1 MRLFQKAFLGLFSF
15 SNSVKSRYNAYMKFV
30 PTTPLK
36 SLFIFLLSIPATFV
50 HADDCAPKKIDVWV
64 NASYAL
70 SGDSVN
76 IQNKK
81 FRLIGVEAP
90 QIELKTKFNTN
101 GQPLAKASQ
110 KNLNTLLA
118 NHNTYVGVEY
128 DTARI
133 DNFNRPYAHLFV
145 KQGKKIINLQKLVL
159 ESGYALAKSTPP
171 NNLHQKCY
179 YQAEA
184 KARRNQLGLWSIQKD
199 NPQLNYPI
207 AESSKLDTETV
218 GYHIYRGKIVKVMKT
233 SNNYVLN
240 MDTTG
245 IRIRKEDWDKFD
257 YNAIRALEGKVIEAR
272 GYGFLYQRAM
282 YVKVHSPFAIDQLN
296 PIHQ

>member
-1 MRLFQKAFLGLFSF
+1 MNCISTVSKLFLGF
-15 SNSVKSRYNAYMKFV
+15 
-30 PTTPLK
+30 
-36 SLFIFLLSIPATFV
+36 FLSAAALTAW
-50 HADDCAPKKIDVWV
+50 ADDCAPQKIDVWV
-64 NASYAL
+64 NASFAL
-70 SGDSVN
+70 SGDSIN
-76 IQNKK
+76 IQNQK

-90 QIELKTKFNTN
+90 QIEIKTKFNTQ
-101 GQPLAKASQ
+101 GQPLAKAAQ
-110 KNLNTLLA
+110 NNLNRLLA

-128 DTARI
+128 DSSRV

-145 KQGKKIINLQKLVL
+145 KQGEKVVNLQKLVL

-184 KARRNQLGLWSIQKD
+184 KARRNQLGLWSLQEN

-207 AESSKLDTETV
+207 AESSKLNTETV

-233 SNNYVLN
+233 GSNYVLN

-257 YNAIRALEGKVIEAR
+257 YNAIKALEGQVIEAR
-272 GYGFLYQRAM
+272 GFGFIYQRAM
-282 YVKVHSPFAIDQLN
+282 YVKVHSPFAIDRLN
-296 PIHQ
+296 PINQ